1 MDQLLRVIAWVIE
14 TFAQIGAGLASS
26 GAGYQPKVPTELEYD
41 NMDRYCSAHKFDK
54 KIWIL

>member
-26 GAGYQPKVPTELEYD
+26 GSGYQPKVPTELE
-41 NMDRYCSAHKFDK
+41 
-54 KIWIL
+54 

>member
-26 GAGYQPKVPTELEYD
+26 GAGYQPKVCTIIITCPTGGL
-41 NMDRYCSAHKFDK
+41 
-54 KIWIL
+54 L